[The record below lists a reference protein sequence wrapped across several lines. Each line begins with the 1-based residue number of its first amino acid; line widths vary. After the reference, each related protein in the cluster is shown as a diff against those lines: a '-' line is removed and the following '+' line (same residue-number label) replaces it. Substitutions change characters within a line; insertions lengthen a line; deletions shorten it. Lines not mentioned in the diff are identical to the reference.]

1 MAGKFVPLSDEI
13 HDYVLRHGHNQDPLL
28 AELAKETRRRVG
40 IHARMQIDPMQGT
53 FMALLV
59 AASGAQRALEIGTF
73 TGYSA
78 LCVARALPP
87 DGHLLCCDVSQ
98 EWTAIGQRYW
108 ERAGVAHKITL
119 TLGPALATLRA
130 LPAQPSFDFAFID
143 ANKEDYPAYYEEV
156 LTRLHPNG
164 LILVDNVLQRG
175 RVVEADANDDEVQAV
190 RELNERI
197 AGDTRVE
204 AVMLPLADGLTIVR
218 KK

>member
-13 HDYVLRHGHNQDPLL
+13 YDYVLRHGHNRDPLL
-28 AELAKETRRRVG
+28 AELQAETHRRAG
-40 IHARMQIDPMQGT
+40 IHARMQIDPIQGSL
-53 FMALLV
+53 MALLV

-87 DGHLLCCDVSQ
+87 QGHLLCCDVSQ
-98 EWTAIGQRYW
+98 EWTAIARPYW
-108 ERAGVAHKITL
+108 ERAGVAAKITL
-119 TLGPALATLRA
+119 KLGPALTTVRA

-143 ANKEDYPAYYEEV
+143 ANKDDYPAYYEEV

-175 RVVEADANDDEVQAV
+175 LVVDAHANDSEVQAV
-190 RELNERI
+190 RALNERI
-197 AGDTRVE
+197 ASDKRVD